1 MAPKNNGGN
10 NGGMVAQEHGG
21 ALKSGGTSGNRGG
34 SGRPPS
40 AIREHCRGSFAQRV
54 AILEAIADGEPLPM
68 TKIDGDEEITI
79 QVSAAIRER
88 TQAIDMLG
96 KYGGVDKL
104 ALTTDEQPEDEMTP
118 ERRLAIWE
126 GIKCP
131 ARRHM
136 ETPQALERRT
146 QEGQLD
152 GPTLLLRASP

>member
-21 ALKSGGTSGNRGG
+21 ALKSGGTPGNKGG
-34 SGRPPS
+34 TGRPPS
-40 AIREHCRGSFAQRV
+40 AIREHCRGSFAERV
-54 AILEAIADGEPLPM
+54 AILEDIADGKPLSM

-104 ALTTDEQPEDEMTP
+104 ALTVDEQPEDEMTP

-126 GIKCP
+126 AIKRIKTVEELEKTLVTA
-131 ARRHM
+131 AR
-136 ETPQALERRT
+136 EQSVN
-146 QEGQLD
+146 G
-152 GPTLLLRASP
+152 G

>member
-21 ALKSGGTSGNRGG
+21 ALKSGGTPGNKGG
-34 SGRPPS
+34 TGRPPS
-40 AIREHCRGSFAQRV
+40 AIREHCRGSFAERV
-54 AILEAIADGEPLPM
+54 AILEDIADGKPLSM

-104 ALTTDEQPEDEMTP
+104 ALTVDEQPEDEMTP

-126 GIKCP
+126 AIKRIKNVEELEKMMVD
-131 ARRHM
+131 AAKK
-136 ETPQALERRT
+136 QAATER
-146 QEGQLD
+146 G
-152 GPTLLLRASP
+152 G

>member
-21 ALKSGGTSGNRGG
+21 ALKSGGTPGNKGG
-34 SGRPPS
+34 TGRPPS
-40 AIREHCRGSFAQRV
+40 AIREHCRGSFAERV

-68 TKIDGDEEITI
+68 TKIDGDETITI

-104 ALTTDEQPEDEMTP
+104 ALTVDEQPEDEMTP

-126 GIKCP
+126 AIKRIKNVEELEKMMVN
-131 ARRHM
+131 AAKK
-136 ETPQALERRT
+136 QAAT
-146 QEGQLD
+146 QQG
-152 GPTLLLRASP
+152 G